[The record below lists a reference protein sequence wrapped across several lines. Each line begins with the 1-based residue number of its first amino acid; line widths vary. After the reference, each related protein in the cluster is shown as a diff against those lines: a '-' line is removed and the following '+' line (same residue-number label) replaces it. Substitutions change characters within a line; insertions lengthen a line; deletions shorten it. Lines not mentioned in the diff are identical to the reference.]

1 MPSLG
6 VSLQHLSDQPVVPC
20 FHCTFL
26 LSMPPSET
34 SGSPLGARPQFFS
47 NGFGLTPT
55 GHRLGTPRYPVIRFR
70 RDMHLA
76 ASLRFAFATACRV
89 VRPSDG
95 SDQTFAQP

>member
-34 SGSPLGARPQFFS
+34 SGSPLGARAQFFP
-47 NGFGLTPT
+47 NGFGLTPE
-55 GHRLGTPRYPVIRFR
+55 GYQLGTPGYPRHPLQTGHASRGFTTVRFR
-70 RDMHLA
+70 YGLL
-76 ASLRFAFATACRV
+76 SCSPL
-89 VRPSDG
+89 
-95 SDQTFAQP
+95 